1 MGGCD
6 ALSTMLQPFLSQ
18 FNLMR
23 KSTFFGHY
31 ENRFKSLPLFLGG
44 ALIFVFPMAKV
55 LLTLM
60 RYLAQ

>member
-44 ALIFVFPMAKV
+44 ALIFVFPMAK
-55 LLTLM
+55 
-60 RYLAQ
+60 AQ